1 MNDELVFAEESA
13 EPALAVGPLDN
24 GAWKVLIVDDQEDV
38 HSVTRLVLADL
49 AFEGRP
55 VVCQSAFSG
64 MEAQEMLRN
73 SGEIAVILLDVVME
87 TVHAGLDV
95 ARYAREDLHNRL
107 VRIIL
112 RTGQPGEAPE
122 RNVVTELDIND
133 YRSKTELT
141 ADRLV
146 TSVITA
152 IRSFRDLKGID
163 EARRGLHHL
172 AMSVAHQ
179 IRNRTVAIAGFAN
192 IISRNESLPHDVVEH
207 LDTIKEESARLE
219 AMVGDVTR
227 YASLKLGEVRP
238 VSIRE
243 MLEEAMERVEAK
255 TPKGKV
261 AWKVLCPDQTVMVD
275 PDLFVMAFQE
285 ILQNCVDF
293 GPEGTEVRIDAAT
306 ARLSCTIR
314 IADNGIGITPEDLP
328 HIFDPFF
335 TNKPKGSGMGL
346 AVVKKIAMEHQ
357 WDLAIDSTPGKGT
370 TVRVV
375 IPRRDL
381 TGMG

>member
-1 MNDELVFAEESA
+1 MNDKLVFAKESID
-13 EPALAVGPLDN
+13 PALAVGPLDN

-38 HSVTRLVLADL
+38 HSVTRLVLSDL

-55 VVCQSAFSG
+55 IVCQSAYSAA
-64 MEAQEMLRN
+64 EAREVLRE
-73 SGEIAVILLDVVME
+73 SREIAVILLDVVME
-87 TVHAGLDV
+87 TVHAGLEV
-95 ARYAREDLHNRL
+95 ARYAREELHNRM

-141 ADRLV
+141 SDRLV
-146 TSVITA
+146 TSVVTA
-152 IRSFRDLKGID
+152 IRSFRDLKAID
-163 EARRGLHHL
+163 ESRRGLHHL

-179 IRNRTVAIAGFAN
+179 IRNRTIAIAGFAN
-192 IISRNESLPHDVVEH
+192 LISRNDSLPDGVAEY
-207 LDTIKEESARLE
+207 LATIQEESARLE

-227 YASLKLGEVRP
+227 YASLRIGELRP

-243 MLEEAMERVEAK
+243 LLEEAMERVEAASQRK
-255 TPKGKV
+255 TV

-275 PDLFVMAFQE
+275 PNLFVMAFQE

-293 GPEGTEVRIDAAT
+293 SPEGSEVRIEAVT
-306 ARLSCTIR
+306 ARLSCTIH
-314 IADNGIGITPEDLP
+314 ITDNGIGISDDDLP
-328 HIFDPFF
+328 HVFDPFF
-335 TNKPKGSGMGL
+335 TNKPNGSGMGL

-357 WDLAIDSTPGKGT
+357 WDIAIDSVLGKGT
-370 TVRVV
+370 TVSTI
-375 IPRRDL
+375 IPRREL
-381 TGMG
+381 TGMK

>member
-1 MNDELVFAEESA
+1 MNDKLVFAKESID
-13 EPALAVGPLDN
+13 PALAVGPLDN

-38 HSVTRLVLADL
+38 HSVTRLVLSDL

-55 VVCQSAFSG
+55 IVCQSAYSAA
-64 MEAQEMLRN
+64 EAREVLRE
-73 SGEIAVILLDVVME
+73 SSEIAVILLDVVME
-87 TVHAGLDV
+87 TVHAGLEV
-95 ARYAREDLHNRL
+95 ARYAREELHNRM

-141 ADRLV
+141 SDRLV
-146 TSVITA
+146 TSVVTA
-152 IRSFRDLKGID
+152 IRSFRDLKAID
-163 EARRGLHHL
+163 ESRRGLHHL

-179 IRNRTVAIAGFAN
+179 IRNRTIAIAGFAN
-192 IISRNESLPHDVVEH
+192 LISRNDSLPDGVAEY
-207 LDTIKEESARLE
+207 LATIQEESARLE

-227 YASLKLGEVRP
+227 YASLRIGELRP

-243 MLEEAMERVEAK
+243 LLEEAMERVEAASQRK
-255 TPKGKV
+255 TV

-275 PDLFVMAFQE
+275 PNLFVMAFQE

-293 GPEGTEVRIDAAT
+293 SPEGSEVRIEAVT
-306 ARLSCTIR
+306 ARLSCTIH
-314 IADNGIGITPEDLP
+314 ITDNGIGISDDDLP
-328 HIFDPFF
+328 HVFDPFF
-335 TNKPKGSGMGL
+335 TNKPNGSGMGL

-357 WDLAIDSTPGKGT
+357 WDIAIDSVLGKGT
-370 TVRVV
+370 TVSTI
-375 IPRRDL
+375 IPRREL
-381 TGMG
+381 TGMK